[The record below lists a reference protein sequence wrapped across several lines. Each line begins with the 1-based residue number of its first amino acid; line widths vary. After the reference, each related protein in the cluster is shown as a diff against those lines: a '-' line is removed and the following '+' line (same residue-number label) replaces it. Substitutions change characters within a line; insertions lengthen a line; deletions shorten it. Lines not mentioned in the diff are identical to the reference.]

1 MKKENIIFI
10 ILGIIFTFLPFFI
23 FTYSILRLISVMF
36 GIILLCIGLI
46 LNTNNKIF
54 KIILFPVMI
63 SFFVYLLDYYT
74 FILFKKTPIIA
85 INYKS
90 SEKVST
96 YNSILYRVFNCDNS
110 LILDKKYQKSYSCK
124 NEDIT
129 LINLNDFLV
138 SETNQVYKE
147 NKNKFVHLKGRISKI
162 IGNNTIE
169 VRPYNGEVELNG
181 YVNFDNSKKIV
192 IENVIMD
199 PTKYYIYDEIEF
211 IGLVE
216 KYENIDSEVIIHL
229 IDVKLIENNIYN
241 NYEIIINN
249 NNTKDLENIL
259 DKVYYLGIDNI
270 YYKFNEE
277 NIYDLSYVLSDKR
290 DSIDNIVKGK
300 EYDTLENDN
309 RLYKFDKFN
318 IIRCNN
324 EKTIF
329 INKNYKI
336 TNEICE

>member
-1 MKKENIIFI
+1 M
-10 ILGIIFTFLPFFI
+10 
-23 FTYSILRLISVMF
+23 
-36 GIILLCIGLI
+36 
-46 LNTNNKIF
+46 
-54 KIILFPVMI
+54 
-63 SFFVYLLDYYT
+63 
-74 FILFKKTPIIA
+74 
-85 INYKS
+85 
-90 SEKVST
+90 
-96 YNSILYRVFNCDNS
+96 YRVFNCDNS

-162 IGNNTIE
+162 IGDNTIE

-192 IENVIMD
+192 IENVIID

-216 KYENIDSEVIIHL
+216 KYENIENEVIIHL

-249 NNTKDLENIL
+249 NTSKDLENIL
-259 DKVYYLGIDNI
+259 DKVYYLGIESI
-270 YYKFNEE
+270 YYKYNEE

-300 EYDTLENDN
+300 EYENLDNDN

>member
-46 LNTNNKIF
+46 LNTNNKLF

-96 YNSILYRVFNCDNS
+96 YNSVMYRVFNCDNS

-229 IDVKLIENNIYN
+229 IDVKLIKNNIYN

-249 NNTKDLENIL
+249 NT
-259 DKVYYLGIDNI
+259 
-270 YYKFNEE
+270 
-277 NIYDLSYVLSDKR
+277 
-290 DSIDNIVKGK
+290 
-300 EYDTLENDN
+300 
-309 RLYKFDKFN
+309 
-318 IIRCNN
+318 
-324 EKTIF
+324 
-329 INKNYKI
+329 
-336 TNEICE
+336 

>member
-23 FTYSILRLISVMF
+23 FTYSFFKLVSILI

-46 LNTNNKIF
+46 FNTNNKIF
-54 KIILFPVMI
+54 KIILFPIMI
-63 SFFVYLLDYYT
+63 CIFVYLLDYYT
-74 FILFKKTPIIA
+74 FIIFKKIPIIS
-85 INYKS
+85 INYES
-90 SEKVST
+90 SEKVNI
-96 YNSILYRVFNCDNS
+96 YNSIMYRVYNCNNN
-110 LILDKKYQKSYSCK
+110 LILDKKYQKSYACQ

-129 LINLNDFLV
+129 LKNLNEFLEYEV
-138 SETNQVYKE
+138 NQVYKE
-147 NKNKFVHLKGRISKI
+147 NKNKFVHLKGKISKI
-162 IGNNTIE
+162 IGDNTIE
-169 VRPYNGEVELNG
+169 IRPYNGEVELNG

-192 IENVIMD
+192 IENVKID

-211 IGLVE
+211 IGLVD
-216 KYENIDSEVIIHL
+216 KYESIESEGIIYL
-229 IDVKLIENNIYN
+229 TDAKIYESNIYN

-249 NNTKDLENIL
+249 NNSKDLKNIFE
-259 DKVYYLGIDNI
+259 KVYYIGIDSIYYKYNEDNI
-270 YYKFNEE
+270 YE
-277 NIYDLSYVLSDKR
+277 LSYILSDKR

-336 TNEICE
+336 PDNVCE

>member
-23 FTYSILRLISVMF
+23 FTYSFFKLVSILI

-46 LNTNNKIF
+46 FNTNNKIF
-54 KIILFPVMI
+54 KIILFPIMI
-63 SFFVYLLDYYT
+63 CIFVYLLDYYT
-74 FILFKKTPIIA
+74 FILFKKTPIIS
-85 INYKS
+85 INYES
-90 SEKVST
+90 SEKVNI
-96 YNSILYRVFNCDNS
+96 YNSIMYRVYNCNNN
-110 LILDKKYQKSYSCK
+110 LILDKKYQKSYACQ

-129 LINLNDFLV
+129 LKNLNKFLEYEV
-138 SETNQVYKE
+138 NQVYKE

-162 IGNNTIE
+162 IGDNTIE
-169 VRPYNGEVELNG
+169 IRPYNGEVELNG

-192 IENVIMD
+192 IENVKID

-211 IGLVE
+211 IGLVD
-216 KYENIDSEVIIHL
+216 KYESIESEGIIYL
-229 IDVKLIENNIYN
+229 TDAKIYESNIYN

-249 NNTKDLENIL
+249 NTSKDLENIL